1 MAIAMCRFNRHPVA
15 YTYLVARERRT
26 TTNGR
31 WALSVLLDD
40 GLIEPLTTY
49 RNMVTALAAARTLAS
64 LAGNVELRLS

>member
-1 MAIAMCRFNRHPVA
+1 MKQPVA

-40 GLIEPLTTY
+40 GFVEPLTTY
-49 RNMVTALAAARTLAS
+49 RNVVTALAAARTLAS
-64 LAGNVELRLS
+64 LAGSVELRLT